1 MREKV
6 CILVLAA
13 SACGPDPITQECVSI
28 DPNLGV
34 QGIANWCDDALSV
47 HDPEIMY
54 EGQPP
59 DGGQAVCVAPDPDGE
74 CPSRPLDEVTASIE
88 TPLREQLALNTP
100 SCEVERWE
108 IPCMRTIEGG
118 MFSSS
123 TNYCCYQVA
132 YWGTNCG

>member
-1 MREKV
+1 M
-6 CILVLAA
+6 LAA
-13 SACGPDPITQECVSI
+13 LGVLMACGPEPISPECIPI
-28 DPNLGV
+28 DPQIPFDNV
-34 QGIANWCDDALSV
+34 MWCDGAFSV

-74 CPSRPLDEVTASIE
+74 CPSCPLDEVTASIE